1 MDDADRS
8 PELRISDDE
17 RHAVAEQLRQA
28 AGEGRI
34 DLEEL
39 DERLAAAYGARTY
52 ADLVPLTQ
60 DLPSTSTPV
69 VRRASS
75 GSPVAD
81 PGPLRGIAVMS
92 GFERK
97 GVWTAPASM
106 TVVCVMGGATLD
118 FREARFA
125 GPESVLTISAVM
137 GGAEIVVGPEV
148 EVIVEGVGIMGA
160 FVGPS
165 DKVGAELT
173 ADSPV
178 LRVRG
183 FAFWSGISVTRKP
196 HRDDLPPGREPHRL
210 H

>member
-17 RHAVAEQLRQA
+17 RHAVAEQLREA
-28 AGEGRI
+28 AGEGRL

-39 DERLAAAYGARTY
+39 DERLAAAYAARTY
-52 ADLVPLTQ
+52 ADLVPLTR
-60 DLPSTSTPV
+60 DLPSTSTPA
-69 VRRASS
+69 RRTSS
-75 GSPVAD
+75 VTPVSD
-81 PGPLRGIAVMS
+81 PGKLRGIAVMS

-97 GVWTAPASM
+97 GVWTAPGSM

-125 GPESVLTISAVM
+125 AQESVLTISVVM

-148 EVIVEGVGIMGA
+148 EVVVDGIGIMGA

-165 DKVGAELT
+165 DKVEAELT
-173 ADSPV
+173 AASPV
-178 LRVRG
+178 LRIRG
-183 FAFWSGISVTRKP
+183 FAFWGGVNVVRRP
-196 HRDDLPPGREPHRL
+196 HRDDLPPDRKPHRL

>member
-1 MDDADRS
+1 MDEADRT

-17 RHAVAEQLRQA
+17 RHAVAEILREA
-28 AGEGRI
+28 AGEGRL

-39 DERLAAAYGARTY
+39 DERLAAAYAARTY
-52 ADLVPLTQ
+52 ADLVPLTR
-60 DLPSTSTPV
+60 DLPSASTPAP
-69 VRRASS
+69 RRTSS
-75 GSPVAD
+75 VTPVTD
-81 PGPLRGIAVMS
+81 PGKLRGIAVMG

-125 GPESVLTISAVM
+125 AQESVLTISAVM

-148 EVIVEGVGIMGA
+148 EVLVEGFGVMGA

-178 LRVRG
+178 LRIKG
-183 FAFWSGISVTRKP
+183 FAFWGGVNVVRKP
-196 HRDDLPPGREPHRL
+196 HRDDLPPGHEPHRL